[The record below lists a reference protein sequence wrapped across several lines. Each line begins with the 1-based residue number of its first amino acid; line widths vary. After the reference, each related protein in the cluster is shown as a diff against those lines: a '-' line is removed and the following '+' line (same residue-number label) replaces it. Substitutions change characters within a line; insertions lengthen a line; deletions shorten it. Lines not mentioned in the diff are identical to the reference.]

1 MYLVSRNNK
10 GMEIQKGAR
19 AGSRYTDSEFLNVLV
34 FTMFKNQE
42 NVNKTQESKHACI
55 HIIIQGRK

>member
-1 MYLVSRNNK
+1 
-10 GMEIQKGAR
+10 MEIQKGAG

-42 NVNKTQESKHACI
+42 NVNKMQESKHACI
-55 HIIIQGRK
+55 HVIIQGRK